1 MFNLLLILGRSPT
14 GWTLLLSYLN
24 LNDYIQCVY
33 LLFTL
38 DYIDSLDWPAAR
50 DLICAFY
57 ALLLSYFKFN
67 QILVVSTPFSEVFYD
82 FKRLV

>member
-1 MFNLLLILGRSPT
+1 MFNILLILGRSLT

-24 LNDYIQCVY
+24 LN
-33 LLFTL
+33 

-67 QILVVSTPFSEVFYD
+67 QILVVSTPFSEVLND
-82 FKRLV
+82 FIRLV